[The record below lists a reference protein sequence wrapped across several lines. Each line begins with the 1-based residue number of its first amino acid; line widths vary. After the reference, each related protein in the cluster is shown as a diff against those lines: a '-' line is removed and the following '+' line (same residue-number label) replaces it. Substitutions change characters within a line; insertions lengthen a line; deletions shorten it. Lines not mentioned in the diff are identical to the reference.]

1 MKPKSLIFGALV
13 FIFAVGAALVYANAD
28 AVESALAAAK
38 THVHRMLGASQSGPS
53 DHFGC
58 HRHGTVTYHCH

>member
-1 MKPKSLIFGALV
+1 MKSKSLILGALV
-13 FIFAVGAALVYANAD
+13 FIFAIGAALVYAKAD
-28 AVESALAAAK
+28 AVESALAAAN
-38 THVHRMLGASQSGPS
+38 THVHRLLGAQGGPS